1 MSSCG
6 CCRDLVP
13 KVELTEFQVTRTVAL
28 FFAVSVQMFA
38 SAASASEWSVEP
50 SKSWLG
56 FTGIMAKAP
65 FDGRFQRWR
74 ATISFDPAHPES
86 GHARVTVDM
95 ASAVTGDKQKD
106 TALPQSEWFDVKTFP
121 EAVFEV
127 QSFRP
132 NGTPSSYDA
141 IATLTMRG
149 VKMEVTMPLSI
160 EVNGDTLHAKGGVG
174 LLRSKFGVGQGQW
187 TSAQWVALE
196 VATAFDVT
204 ATRSP

>member
-1 MSSCG
+1 M
-6 CCRDLVP
+6 
-13 KVELTEFQVTRTVAL
+13 TRTVAL
-28 FFAVSVQMFA
+28 FLAISVQMLA
-38 SAASASEWSVEP
+38 NDSRASEWSVEP
-50 SKSWLG
+50 AKSWLG
-56 FTGIMAKAP
+56 FTGTMANAP
-65 FDGRFQRWR
+65 FNGRFQRWH
-74 ATISFDPAHPES
+74 ATISFDPAHPET
-86 GHARVTVDM
+86 GHARIVVDM

-106 TALPQSEWFDVKTFP
+106 AALPESDWFDVKAFP

-132 NGTPSSYDA
+132 NGSPSTYDA

-149 VKMEVTMPLSI
+149 VKMNLPTPLSI
-160 EVNGDTLHAKGGVG
+160 EISGDTLHAKGGVS
-174 LLRSKFGVGQGQW
+174 LVRSDFGVGQGQW

>member
-1 MSSCG
+1 MVGRAVPRAGS
-6 CCRDLVP
+6 DL
-13 KVELTEFQVTRTVAL
+13 R
-28 FFAVSVQMFA
+28 A
-38 SAASASEWSVEP
+38 SWQKRP
-50 SKSWLG
+50 S
-56 FTGIMAKAP
+56 T
-65 FDGRFQRWR
+65 GRFQRWH

-106 TALPQSEWFDVKTFP
+106 AALPQSEWFDVKTFP

-149 VKMEVTMPLSI
+149 VKMDLTMPLSI
-160 EVNGDTLHAKGGVG
+160 EVNGDTLHAKGGVEP
-174 LLRSKFGVGQGQW
+174 
-187 TSAQWVALE
+187 VALE
-196 VATAFDVT
+196 IRRGARAMDKRAVGGA
-204 ATRSP
+204 RSGDGVRCNGDP